1 MTKRIYLLVSS
12 FCVVEAIELLEK
24 EGCVELGLSKQ
35 DNSWLLSFNLPIK
48 KSSVDDSLTENCPV
62 EEPEEY
68 VLSKNERL
76 DATGPL
82 CCQSCIKIKAC
93 KQMYVDTGKWPEP
106 HDCFVPDRVKKYPQF
121 EMDSCED
128 CNVIHSCIARYDM
141 DRTNWRCAKGKV
153 HLNFTEL
160 HDAPCTPQMIAE
172 ADCEGDRAKCGD
184 ACHG

>member
-62 EEPEEY
+62 EEPDK
-68 VLSKNERL
+68 S
-76 DATGPL
+76 DITGPL

-93 KQMYVDTGKWPEP
+93 KQMYVETGKWPEP

-160 HDAPCTPQMIAE
+160 HDAPQLAE
-172 ADCEGDRAKCGD
+172 TSCEGD
-184 ACHG
+184 ACHE